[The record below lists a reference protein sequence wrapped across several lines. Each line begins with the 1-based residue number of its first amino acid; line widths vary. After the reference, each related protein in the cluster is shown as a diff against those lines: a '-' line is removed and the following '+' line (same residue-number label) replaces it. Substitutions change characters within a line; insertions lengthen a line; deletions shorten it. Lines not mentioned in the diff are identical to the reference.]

1 MARFDVTLRRDLIRA
16 FEGGL
21 KRRPVFGYWSELE
34 ASQWWDTERLEA
46 LRLGRLRAL
55 VAHAAATVPWYRD
68 RWAGSGLDATALTT
82 LADLARFPVIDRE
95 VIVAH
100 RHEMRSTA
108 PGMKLIAKATGGSS
122 GVPLQ
127 FDLDHDSN
135 ERRMAA
141 WHRGYGW
148 AGAGPGTRQWYLWGV
163 PPDTTAGW
171 RKQKVRLYDRL
182 YRRTTMS
189 CFELGE
195 ATLPRFVASLAATRP
210 DAIVA
215 YTGALY
221 AFARLL
227 EARDIVPYQ
236 PGSLVV
242 GAEALHDFQREMIER
257 VFRAPV
263 FETYG
268 SREFMLI
275 GAECPEHA
283 GLHLTSEHHVV
294 EIVDATG
301 QPVAE
306 GIEGDVV
313 ITDLTNLGMPF
324 IRYRNGDRGVMA
336 AGQCACGRG
345 LPRLAR
351 VTGRRLDVLTTP
363 DGQRLPGEFF
373 PHIMKEFASVQ
384 RFQVIQEVAD
394 EVIVRIV
401 APAWSAEDGARLARE
416 VGAVAGGRLRVR
428 VETVDVIPLTGAGK
442 LKVVV
447 NRLAERAGRADAAA
461 GAT

>member
-1 MARFDVTLRRDLIRA
+1 MTRFDVTLRRQLIRA

-21 KRRPVFGYWSELE
+21 KRRPVFGYWAELE
-34 ASQWWDTERLEA
+34 SSQWWAAERLA
-46 LRLGRLRAL
+46 SLRLDRLRAL
-55 VAHAAATVPWYRD
+55 IQHARDTSPWYRD
-68 RWAGSGLDATALTT
+68 RWATEGLGASSITEIAE
-82 LADLARFPVIDRE
+82 LARFPIVDRDD
-95 VIVAH
+95 IVAH
-100 RHEMRSTA
+100 RLEMRSTA
-108 PGMKLIAKATGGSS
+108 PGMRLIAKATGGSS
-122 GVPLQ
+122 GVPLK

-163 PPDTTAGW
+163 PPDSTAGW

-195 ATLPRFVASLAATRP
+195 STLRRFAASLAQTRP

-227 EARDIVPYQ
+227 EAEGIVPYR
-236 PGSLVV
+236 PSSLVV
-242 GAEALHDFQREMIER
+242 GAEALHDFQRETIER

-283 GLHLTSEHHVV
+283 GLHLTAEHHLV
-294 EIVDATG
+294 ELVDAAG
-301 QPVAE
+301 QPVAD
-306 GIEGDVV
+306 GIEGDMV
-313 ITDLTNLGMPF
+313 ITDLTNFGMPF
-324 IRYRNGDRGVMA
+324 IRYRNGDRGIMA
-336 AGQCACGRG
+336 TGACACGRH

-363 DGQRLPGEFF
+363 DGHELPGEFF

-384 RFQVIQEVAD
+384 RFQVVQEVAD
-394 EVIVRIV
+394 EVLVRIV
-401 APAWSAEDGARLARE
+401 APTWSAEDAGRLARE
-416 VGAVAGGRLRVR
+416 VGSVAGGQLRVR
-428 VETVDVIPLTGAGK
+428 VETVDDIPLTGAGK

-447 NRLAERAGRADAAA
+447 NRLAERARQAEA
-461 GAT
+461 GVS